1 MADMGSVKV
10 AYRAGDKA
18 AKPTSGA
25 THPSVKPPMAGNGRA
40 KMSWT
45 GK

>member
-1 MADMGSVKV
+1 MSSVKTTK
-10 AYRAGDKA
+10 RCGGA

-25 THPSVKPPMAGNGRA
+25 THKSVGAPMAGNGPA
-40 KMSWT
+40 KMQWAPR